1 LKPLLRLSHVPV
13 LVLAWVPVALAVAL
27 LTPGEPVYS
36 QAAQRPAARPAWPP
50 KLEEPAPGEV
60 EVLPVRGNVHVII
73 GAGGNVTVQTGE
85 QGILL
90 VDTGSASM
98 SEKVWAAV
106 QKIAP
111 PRKALRYVINTSENP
126 EHTGGNAVIAA
137 KGQTV
142 PLREAN
148 YTAGPQ
154 GTINYNRASVVSH
167 QNVLNRMSAPTG
179 QKSPTPPEAWPDNT
193 YAIDQKRFYFNDEPV
208 VMMNSIVF
216 FRKSDV
222 ISTGD
227 LVDLTRYPLID
238 IKAGG
243 SIQAIVA
250 SLNRLI
256 DLCVPES
263 HGAGGT
269 LIVPGHGRIA
279 DHAEV
284 AYYRDMTYIIRDRVQ
299 DMISKGMTLAQVKA
313 AKPTRDWD
321 TRYGSSTGGWTTD
334 GFVEAVFTN
343 LSASGKK

>member
-1 LKPLLRLSHVPV
+1 M
-13 LVLAWVPVALAVAL
+13 AFAVAL
-27 LTPGEPVYS
+27 LIPHQPVYT
-36 QAAQRPAARPAWPP
+36 QATQASGNRPAWPP

-60 EVLPVRGNVHVII
+60 QVLPVRDKVHVII
-73 GAGGNVTVQTGE
+73 GAGGNITVQVGE

-90 VDTGSASM
+90 VDTGTAAM

-111 PRKALRYVINTSENP
+111 PRKVLRYVINTSEHP
-126 EHTGGNAVIAA
+126 DHTGGNAVIAA
-137 KGQTV
+137 KGETV
-142 PLREAN
+142 PLRDSN

-154 GTINYNRASVVSH
+154 GTINYKRASVVSH

-179 QKSPTPPEAWPDNT
+179 QKAPTTPDFWPDNT

-208 VMMNSIVF
+208 VMMNFVGNTDGNTIVF

-227 LVDLTRYPLID
+227 LIDLTRYPVID
-238 IKAGG
+238 LKAGG
-243 SIQAIVA
+243 SIQGFVT

-269 LIVPGHGRIA
+269 LIIPGHGRIA

-284 AYYRDMTYIIRDRVQ
+284 AYYRDMMYIVRDRIQ
-299 DMISKGMTLAQVKA
+299 DMIDRGMTLAQIKA
-313 AKPTRDWD
+313 ARPTRDYD
-321 TRYGSSTGGWTTD
+321 GRYGSTTGAWTTD
-334 GFVEAVFTN
+334 MFVEAAYAN
-343 LSASGKK
+343 LSGKK

>member
-1 LKPLLRLSHVPV
+1 M
-13 LVLAWVPVALAVAL
+13 
-27 LTPGEPVYS
+27 
-36 QAAQRPAARPAWPP
+36 
-50 KLEEPAPGEV
+50 
-60 EVLPVRGNVHVII
+60 LPVRGNVHVII

-111 PRKALRYVINTSENP
+111 PRKPLRYVINTSENP

-137 KGQTV
+137 KGETV
-142 PLREAN
+142 PLRDAN

-154 GTINYNRASVVSH
+154 GTINYKRASVVAH

-208 VMMNSIVF
+208 VMMNFPGNTDGNSIVF

-238 IKAGG
+238 LKAGG

-313 AKPTRDWD
+313 AKPTRD
-321 TRYGSSTGGWTTD
+321 
-334 GFVEAVFTN
+334 
-343 LSASGKK
+343 